1 MLHEKNLRAII
12 VPHMTEV
19 ECFNHGGNVVTIKE
33 KMNMII
39 LIGLLIK
46 DSYSKNSV
54 GFGLS

>member
-33 KMNMII
+33 KNEYDNINWII
-39 LIGLLIK
+39 NKG
-46 DSYSKNSV
+46 
-54 GFGLS
+54 